1 MGTSSFHDNTHDI
14 RAVSS
19 DRKCT
24 DGDKTESVIPLLF
37 DLSYGQFEVISR
49 KSWLAHSK
57 EDTTKKNVNY
67 AVY

>member
-24 DGDKTESVIPLLF
+24 YSDKTERVIPLF
-37 DLSYGQFEVISR
+37 DLIYGEIEVISR
-49 KSWLAHSK
+49 KSWLVHSK
-57 EDTTKKNVNY
+57 EDTSKKN
-67 AVY
+67 